1 MPSGLL
7 LEYVDP
13 WVNWTWLGAHIPLF
27 VTAIEQH
34 LILTAIAVAGGLGLS
49 IPLGIAAHRWRAL
62 RNPVLAFFDV
72 VYTIPSLALFALLVP
87 YTGLGVITA
96 EIGLIGYT
104 VLILVRNLLVG
115 LESVP
120 PDVLDAADGMGYRP
134 LARLFRV
141 ELPLALPAIFAGV
154 RIATVTTIGLV
165 TITALIGL
173 GGLGQL
179 IERGLIEN
187 FHTPL
192 VVATVLSIALAL
204 VADLLLIGAQRLA
217 VPWSRGAA
225 T

>member
-1 MPSGLL
+1 MPTALFL
-7 LEYVDP
+7 DYVDP
-13 WVNWTWLGAHIPLF
+13 WVNWTWLSTHVPLF
-27 VTAIEQH
+27 VAAVEQH
-34 LILTAIAVAGGLGLS
+34 LTLTVIAVAGGLAIS
-49 IPLGIAAHRWRAL
+49 IPLGIAAHRWRLL
-62 RNPVLAFFDV
+62 RNPVLSFFDV

-87 YTGLGVITA
+87 YTGLGIVTA

-115 LESVP
+115 LESVS

-154 RIATVTTIGLV
+154 RIA

-204 VADLLLIGAQRLA
+204 VADLLLVGAQRLA

-225 T
+225 A

>member
-1 MPSGLL
+1 MPSGLFL
-7 LEYVDP
+7 DYVDP
-13 WVNWTWLGAHIPLF
+13 WVNWPWLPTHIPLF
-27 VTAIEQH
+27 VGAVEQP
-34 LILTAIAVAGGLGLS
+34 LTLTVIAVAGGLALA

-62 RNPVLAFFDV
+62 RNPLLGFFGV

-87 YTGLGVITA
+87 YTGLGILTA

-134 LARLFRV
+134 LARLLRV

-179 IERGLIEN
+179 INRGLIED
-187 FHTPL
+187 FHRPL
-192 VVATVLSIALAL
+192 VVGTRLSVPLAL
-204 VADLLLIGAQRLA
+204 MADLLLVGTQRLG
-217 VPWSRGAA
+217 VPWAR
-225 T
+225 